1 MKKSDFESILKR
13 ARLPE
18 IPEESLDL
26 FPRRVVARIKR
37 GQPLAP
43 AARNSPFWLAWP
55 VALASCLMFLSGWL
69 VLRPHG
75 ATKVAEDALA
85 NPKVIRAALAMF
97 PNQVRA
103 IVEDKRELRL
113 VLSDR
118 EDVPASPP
126 LYVRI
131 CDGKRCTSVV
141 TFSGQEVL
149 AAGQKLTV
157 LSDARGGVILE
168 GRDFAWSSGEPAAA
182 EQHLKITARNLGKM
196 AM

>member
-1 MKKSDFESILKR
+1 MKKPDLESILKR

-18 IPEESLDL
+18 TPEESADL
-26 FPRRVVARIKR
+26 FARRVVARIKR
-37 GQPLAP
+37 GERLAP
-43 AARNSPFWLAWP
+43 AARDFPFRLAWG
-55 VALASCLMFLSGWL
+55 VALASCLLVLSGWL
-69 VLRPHG
+69 VSRPHG
-75 ATKVAEDALA
+75 ATKDAEDALA
-85 NPKVIRAALAMF
+85 NPKVIRATLAMF

-103 IVEDKRELRL
+103 IVEDKRELHL

-118 EDVPASPP
+118 DDVPASPP

-131 CDGKRCTSVV
+131 CDGQRCTSVV

-149 AAGQKLTV
+149 AAGQTLTV
-157 LSDARGGVILE
+157 LSDTRGGVILE

-182 EQHLKITARNLGKM
+182 EHHLKITARNLGKV